1 MSNTLFHNKFHR
13 RNHHTVSS
21 PQFPDSA
28 TDPIASVNSPF
39 VGNFTNIIE
48 GELFSYLLLIAQDGG
63 HLITQDS
70 LGILEN
76 SSITPPLTVTFTI
89 DTLSITNTYN
99 SVKTFS
105 ADWMQFY
112 TVADTVNTLSASWSD
127 GYSFYVS
134 LTTNSAKYES
144 MCSTLQSYS
153 GTWLNITN
161 YGRLLNVPQQDTKYK
176 GCIAP
181 TLSTTPA
188 LQVNWDLDNAQTAFV
203 FLTSDVTVM
212 NPSSLKKGGT
222 YSIALQQD
230 FPGNHNVTFENKFV
244 LSGLDAASNM
254 VMPGAGLIKELSAF
268 AVMVVNFVNDGSK
281 LYGKYNEFY
290 YGLAGITHFAGPGI
304 ILTPNPCYLIAADD
318 ILIPTD
324 GSGLTI
330 FGEVPY
336 NESLGTKI
344 NYYYP

>member
-13 RNHHTVSS
+13 RNHDTVPS

-28 TDPIASVNSPF
+28 TDPIASENFPF
-39 VGNFTNIIE
+39 VGNFSNIIE
-48 GELFSYLLLIAQDGG
+48 GELFNYLLLIAQDGG
-63 HLITQDS
+63 HLLTQDS
-70 LGILEN
+70 LGILDN
-76 SSITPPLTVTFTI
+76 SSITPPLTVTFSI

-105 ADWMQFY
+105 ADWMKFY
-112 TVADTVNTLSASWSD
+112 TVADTVNTLSASWSS
-127 GYSFYVS
+127 GYSLYVS
-134 LTTNSAKYES
+134 LTPNSAKYES
-144 MCSTLQSYS
+144 MYSTLQSYS

-161 YGRLLNVPQQDTKYK
+161 YGRLLNVPQQDTRYK

-181 TLSTTPA
+181 TLSTTPT
-188 LQVNWDLDNAQTAFV
+188 LQINWNLDSAQTAFV
-203 FLTSDVTVM
+203 PLTSNVTVK
-212 NPSSLKKGGT
+212 NPGSLRKGGT
-222 YSIALQQD
+222 YSIVFQQD
-230 FPGNHNVTFENKFV
+230 YPGSRVVTFENQFV
-244 LSGLDAASNM
+244 LSGVYAANNK
-254 VMPGAGLIKELSAF
+254 VKPGAGLIPELSAF
-268 AVMVVNFVNDGSK
+268 AVMVVNFVSDGSK

-318 ILIPTD
+318 ILVPTD
-324 GSGLTI
+324 GSGLTV

-336 NESLGTKI
+336 NESLGMKI